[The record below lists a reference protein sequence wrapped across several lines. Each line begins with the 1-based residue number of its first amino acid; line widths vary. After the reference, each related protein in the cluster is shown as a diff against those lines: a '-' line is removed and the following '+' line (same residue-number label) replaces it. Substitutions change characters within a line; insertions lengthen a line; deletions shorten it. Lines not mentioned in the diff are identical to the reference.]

1 MATPVPQLQ
10 RTTIVS
16 DSRPI
21 GRIGFVPPRYGDRV
35 VGGAEAV
42 IREVAHGF
50 ARRGWDV
57 EILTTC
63 ARDHFTW
70 ANEYRPGVEQDS
82 GLTIRRF
89 PAVIST
95 DREDRKRYEAAI
107 LSGASLTVEQ
117 QQRWINDDLRVPE
130 LFHHLVDH
138 AEEYRAL
145 VFAPYLFWSTF
156 ACAQVAPERSI
167 LMPCLHDEPYARL
180 EIFQPLFSGCA
191 GAWFLSEPE
200 HAVAHRLFTL
210 PSRHEVVGSGVRVPP
225 AYDAER
231 FRERHGIRDRF
242 VLFAGRREGGKGWE
256 RMLDAFARAVQRHAL
271 PFALVTMGTGTVQPP
286 AAIRDRVIDL
296 GFLDDAD
303 RDDAFAAADAYI
315 QPSPYESFSRTI
327 MEAWLAGTL
336 VIANGA
342 SEVVRWHCER
352 SAAGLTYDDDAELG
366 ECLAYV
372 ADSPK
377 GAAAIAARGRGYVL
391 ENYAPDAVLRRQ
403 EATVLRWF
411 PESRSVPARNDAAGA
426 EGDRP
431 RTEAIA

>member
-1 MATPVPQLQ
+1 MSA
-10 RTTIVS
+10 
-16 DSRPI
+16 SRPA

-50 ARRGWDV
+50 AARGWDV

-70 ANEYRPGVEQDS
+70 ANEYRPGVETDS

-89 PAVIST
+89 PAVVST

-107 LSGASLTVEQ
+107 LAGETLTVEQ
-117 QQRWINDDLRVPE
+117 QQRWVNDDLRVPE
-130 LFHHLVDH
+130 LFHHLLDH
-138 AEEYRAL
+138 AEDYRAL

-180 EIFQPLFSGCA
+180 DIFQPVFSGCA
-191 GAWFLSEPE
+191 GVWFLSDPE
-200 HAVAHRLFTL
+200 HAVAHRLFTV
-210 PSRHEVVGSGVRVPP
+210 PKHHEVVGSGVRVPV
-225 AYDAER
+225 AYDPAR
-231 FRERHGIRDRF
+231 FRKRHGIPGRF
-242 VLFAGRREGGKGWE
+242 ILFAGRREGGKGWE

-271 PFALVTMGTGTVQPP
+271 PFSLVTMGTGTVHPP
-286 AAIRDRVIDL
+286 ESIRDRVIDL
-296 GFLDDAD
+296 GFLEDED

-315 QPSPYESFSRTI
+315 QPSPHESFSRTI

-342 SEVVRWHCER
+342 SEVVR
-352 SAAGLTYDDDAELG
+352 
-366 ECLAYV
+366 
-372 ADSPK
+372 
-377 GAAAIAARGRGYVL
+377 
-391 ENYAPDAVLRRQ
+391 
-403 EATVLRWF
+403 
-411 PESRSVPARNDAAGA
+411 
-426 EGDRP
+426 
-431 RTEAIA
+431 